1 MLFNRQ
7 TFNKGAY
14 FNRYSPS
21 IIVSLSGTSAFVFS
35 ATATSLHAMAHYG
48 IAQGGVIFGCQGNMS
63 VIRDYGDVEAALVF
77 DRQVKFS
84 ADAYCEG
91 TIGISFDATA
101 TAIRI
106 ANDKEI
112 ALTNLDFKPGDVI
125 TIDTETLDVFIN
137 GEPDVDCWVT
147 GSDFF
152 KLGRGVNTL
161 TFYDDVSERDLEVTV
176 IWADRWL

>member
-21 IIVSLSGTSAFVFS
+21 AVVSFSGTASFVFTGTVS
-35 ATATSLHAMAHYG
+35 AMHAAARYG
-48 IAQGGVIFGCQGNMS
+48 LAQVGIVFGCQGDVS
-63 VIRDYGDVEAALVF
+63 VVKPFGDTEVGIVF
-77 DRQVKFS
+77 DDQVRFS
-84 ADAYCEG
+84 ADAYYEG
-91 TIGISFDATA
+91 GAGIVFDAIA

-106 ANDKEI
+106 ANDKEL
-112 ALTNLDFKPGDVI
+112 ALTNLDFKPGDTLV
-125 TIDTETLDVFIN
+125 IDTETLDVFLN
-137 GEPDVDCWVT
+137 GEPNVDCWVT

-152 KLGRGVNTL
+152 KFGRGVNTL

>member
-7 TFNKGAY
+7 AYNRGAY
-14 FNRYSPS
+14 FNRYTPS
-21 IIVSLSGTSAFVFS
+21 IIVSFSGTASFVFTGVAS
-35 ATATSLHAMAHYG
+35 TLHAAARYG
-48 IAQGGVIFGCQGNMS
+48 LATVGVVFGCQGNMA
-63 VIRDYGDVEAALVF
+63 VVKPYGETETGIVF
-77 DRQVKFS
+77 DDQVKIS

-91 TIGISFDATA
+91 STGIVFDAIA

-106 ANDKEI
+106 ANDKEL
-112 ALTNLDFKPGDVI
+112 ALANLNFKPGDTI

-161 TFYDDVSERDLEVTV
+161 TFYDDVSERELEVTV